1 MTTKP
6 RTPTTAELELV
17 KARAEIRSL
26 LGEIEQSFAVIRKA
40 AGLPARTTA
49 TTRGKTPVE
58 MKRIEAM
65 ELMKSM
71 GCRIDHSDI
80 KHGAVR
86 IVGPSFSAE
95 FFDIADFDGTT
106 RNAIN

>member
-40 AGLPARTTA
+40 AGLPARSTA
-49 TTRGKTPVE
+49 TARRYTPIE
-58 MKRIEAM
+58 LKRIESSD
-65 ELMKSM
+65 LMKSM
-71 GCRIDHSDI
+71 GYRIDYTDT
-80 KHGAVR
+80 KRAGVR
-86 IVGPSFSAE
+86 VVGPNFSAR
-95 FFDIADFDGTT
+95 FLDIADFDGTT
-106 RNAIN
+106 RNAID